1 MEYLLSTD
9 SLTKRYGRHKAV
21 NSVNIHI
28 RQGDIYGLIG
38 RNGAGKDYSA
48 EDDQR
53 ACVADG
59 RRVYSVRKAGK
70 ERIPIICPVW
80 EL

>member
-38 RNGAGKDYSA
+38 RNGSA
-48 EDDQR
+48 
-53 ACVADG
+53 AT
-59 RRVYSVRKAGK
+59 
-70 ERIPIICPVW
+70 ERERLLC
-80 EL
+80 